1 MLVPGGPLIQGVSVM
16 SGVLI
21 LIILG
26 NNNNCQVSIGHNQ
39 ERIQGVSGEGCAGV
53 SLIKRMVFK
62 GPSSRGPVTCLT

>member
-26 NNNNCQVSIGHNQ
+26 NNNNYIAFYQTRAEGWGGLREGAAGPLIQRVSVMS
-39 ERIQGVSGEGCAGV
+39 GVPM
-53 SLIKRMVFK
+53 LIILGKYYN
-62 GPSSRGPVTCLT
+62 